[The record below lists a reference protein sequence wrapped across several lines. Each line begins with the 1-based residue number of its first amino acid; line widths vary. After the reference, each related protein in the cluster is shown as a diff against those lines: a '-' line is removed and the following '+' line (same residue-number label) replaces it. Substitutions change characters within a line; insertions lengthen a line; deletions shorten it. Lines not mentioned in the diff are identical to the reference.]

1 MITVA
6 RDKVDELAA
15 CYDEHDTTADLE
27 RAVPREPVP
36 ADEAMIVTSLRLPK
50 PAMDQVRERAQ
61 ERGVKPT
68 ALIRE
73 WVEAALAGQDAVVP
87 GQRDHGG
94 GHGVS
99 AQAGALTL
107 PGEGGVHGR
116 TEKDRENG

>member
-6 RDKVDELAA
+6 RDKIDELAA
-15 CYDEHDTTADLE
+15 YYDEHDTTADLE

-36 ADEAMIVTSLRLPK
+36 ADEVMIVTSLRLPK
-50 PAMDQVRERAQ
+50 PVMDQVRERAR

-87 GQRDHGG
+87 ISVIMAAVAEYQHKRA
-94 GHGVS
+94 S
-99 AQAGALTL
+99 
-107 PGEGGVHGR
+107 
-116 TEKDRENG
+116 